1 MSALM
6 QLEDVVKEFRSAP
19 PVRPLDGVSLAVEPG
34 TIVAVTGVSGKGKS
48 TLLNVMGGLLR
59 VDSGAVRYRG
69 RDLARASASELDA
82 VHRCGIGFVF
92 QSPYLFQALTAREN
106 LALAARAAG
115 GAVDGRAIDGAL
127 ETLGLADRADHLPG
141 ELSVGQKRRLVLARA
156 LLAGHDL
163 LLADEPTNDL
173 DAEWSDAVFARFRAF
188 AAEGERAVVIVT
200 HDGAYARQADE
211 IYRLE
216 EGKLVREEEPCGKPC

>member
-1 MSALM
+1 M
-6 QLEDVVKEFRSAP
+6 
-19 PVRPLDGVSLAVEPG
+19 
-34 TIVAVTGVSGKGKS
+34 
-48 TLLNVMGGLLR
+48 
-59 VDSGAVRYRG
+59 
-69 RDLARASASELDA
+69 
-82 VHRCGIGFVF
+82 
-92 QSPYLFQALTAREN
+92 
-106 LALAARAAG
+106 
-115 GAVDGRAIDGAL
+115 
-127 ETLGLADRADHLPG
+127 
-141 ELSVGQKRRLVLARA
+141 GQKRRLVLARA

>member
-6 QLEDVVKEFRSAP
+6 QLEEVVKEFRSVP
-19 PVRPLDGVSLAVEPG
+19 PVRPLDGVSLTVEPG
-34 TIVAVTGVSGKGKS
+34 RIVAVTGVSGKGKS

-59 VDSGAVRYRG
+59 ADSGAVRYHG
-69 RDLARASASELDA
+69 RDLTRASASELDG
-82 VHRCGIGFVF
+82 VHRHGIGFVF

-106 LALAARAAG
+106 LVLAASAARC
-115 GAVDGRAIDGAL
+115 AADRTDIEEAL
-127 ETLGLADRADHLPG
+127 EEMGLADRADHLPS

-173 DAEWSDAVFARFRAF
+173 DAAWSDAVFARFRTFVAD
-188 AAEGERAVVIVT
+188 GERAVVIVT
-200 HDGAYARQADE
+200 HDETYARQADE
-211 IYRLE
+211 VYVLD
-216 EGKLVREEEPCGKPC
+216 EGKLVRKEGLGSC